1 MLEPSEK
8 LRGHPERLQ
17 ELGGFFFPLKYSSL
31 INQVFSNGIDCR
43 ENPGRVLVVLQT
55 VALHAS
61 GLIQGYLISLPT
73 LPFPLQVSLAI
84 ETLALFIILASF
96 VLHDIFTL
104 GISMYV
110 CMYICLYVLL
120 TLYVLRTVQPICI
133 VHKNVDGYFFQ
144 RTNLRRNQESC
155 DKKAS
160 LLSTRLSSTFKR
172 RRPVDRIHI
181 CQFEW
186 TVHSLRTCSLVS

>member
-1 MLEPSEK
+1 MLEPLEK
-8 LRGHPERLQ
+8 LRDHPERLQ

-31 INQVFSNGIDCR
+31 MNQVFSNGIDCR

-55 VALHAS
+55 VALHAT

-73 LPFPLQVSLAI
+73 LPLQVSLAI

-96 VLHDIFTL
+96 VLHDKFTL

-110 CMYICLYVLL
+110 CTYVYVLL
-120 TLYVLRTVQPICI
+120 TLYVHYNRF

-144 RTNLRRNQESC
+144 
-155 DKKAS
+155 
-160 LLSTRLSSTFKR
+160 
-172 RRPVDRIHI
+172 H
-181 CQFEW
+181 
-186 TVHSLRTCSLVS
+186 